1 MGIMMRCPKCQQEQN
16 NTVECDVCGVIFA
29 RFQKVQERRQEQE
42 AERASEQGKKRLPLV
57 LSLVLLVAV
66 VAGTT
71 YYLTVTMNQPQTVQ
85 QGTSPVTV
93 AQAEQPPENPKPRP
107 VAKTQ
112 QLQEQQ
118 PVAVGSGNVIE
129 RAKNATVSIET
140 PWGTTGAGF
149 FVNQNYI
156 VTNKHVVQFDEK
168 KITELRS
175 KIEKDRRFIEL
186 EQQKLAEWKG
196 KFQQMP
202 KSPAR
207 SQLAMIIEQHE
218 EELRKVLPKQE
229 ESERRLEKV
238 DRKILPSELKIILA
252 DGSAHAGNYLV
263 VSPNQDLALLSLYS
277 AKAAHLEK
285 PPTGKKLNQGDKV
298 YAIGSPVG
306 LRHTVTAGIF
316 SGFRA
321 QGQEGHVFL
330 QTDAAINPGNSGGPI
345 IDESGYVRGVTTM
358 ILRDT
363 EGIGFAIPIE
373 KVYEEFGSTLF

>member
-29 RFQKVQERRQEQE
+29 RYQKVQERRQEQE

-85 QGTSPVTV
+85 QGTLPAPTTK
-93 AQAEQPPENPKPRP
+93 AERPAEKPEPRP
-107 VAKTQ
+107 VAKTPQ
-112 QLQEQQ
+112 PQEQQ
-118 PVAVGSGNVIE
+118 TEAVGSGNVIE

-252 DGSAHAGNYLV
+252 DGSTHAGNYLV

-285 PPTGKKLNQGDKV
+285 PPAGKKLNQGDKV

-321 QGQEGHVFL
+321 QGQEGQVFL

>member
-29 RFQKVQERRQEQE
+29 RYQKVQERRQEQE
-42 AERASEQGKKRLPLV
+42 AQRASEQGKRRLPLL

-66 VAGTT
+66 LAGTT
-71 YYLTVTMNQPQTVQ
+71 YYLMGTMKQPQTVQ
-85 QGTSPVTV
+85 QGASPAPT
-93 AQAEQPPENPKPRP
+93 AEVEKPEPKP
-107 VAKTQ
+107 VAKTP
-112 QLQEQQ
+112 QLREQQ
-118 PVAVGSGNVIE
+118 PAAVASGNVIE

-149 FVNQNYI
+149 FLNQNYI

-168 KITELRS
+168 KIADLRS

-196 KFQQMP
+196 KYQQMP

-238 DRKILPSELKIILA
+238 DRKMLPSELKIILA
-252 DGSAHAGNYLV
+252 DGSTHAGNYLV

-285 PPTGKKLNQGDKV
+285 PPAGKKLNQGDKV

-321 QGQEGHVFL
+321 QGKEGQVFL

-358 ILRDT
+358 VLRDT

>member
-1 MGIMMRCPKCQQEQN
+1 MGIMMRCPKCHQEQN
-16 NTVECDVCGVIFA
+16 NTVECDLCGVIFA
-29 RFQKVQERRQEQE
+29 RYRKVQERRQEQE
-42 AERASEQGKKRLPLV
+42 AERAQEQGKKRMPLV

-71 YYLTVTMNQPQTVQ
+71 YYLTVTINQPQTVR
-85 QGTSPVTV
+85 QGTSPTPIV
-93 AQAEQPPENPKPRP
+93 QAEQAAEKPEPRQ
-107 VAKTQ
+107 VAGVPRTQ
-112 QLQEQQ
+112 EPQ
-118 PVAVGSGNVIE
+118 PVAVTSGNVIE
-129 RAKNATVSIET
+129 RARNATVSIET

-168 KITELRS
+168 KIAELRS

-196 KFQQMP
+196 KYRQMP
-202 KSPAR
+202 QSPAR

-218 EELRKVLPKQE
+218 GELRKVLPRQE

-238 DRKILPSELKIILA
+238 DRKIQPSELKIILA
-252 DGSAHAGNYLV
+252 DGSTHAGNFLL
-263 VSPNQDLALLSLYS
+263 VSPTQDLALLSLYS

-285 PPTGKKLNQGDKV
+285 PPAGKELNQGDKV

-316 SGFRA
+316 SGYRA
-321 QGQEGHVFL
+321 KGQDGRVYL

>member
-1 MGIMMRCPKCQQEQN
+1 MRCPKCQQEQN

-29 RFQKVQERRQEQE
+29 RYQKVQERRQEQE
-42 AERASEQGKKRLPLV
+42 AERAKEQGKKRLPLV
-57 LSLVLLVAV
+57 LSLVLLVTV

-71 YYLTVTMNQPQTVQ
+71 YYLTVTLNQPQTVQ
-85 QGTSPVTV
+85 QGTPPAPT
-93 AQAEQPPENPKPRP
+93 AQAEQPAEKPEARP
-107 VAKTQ
+107 VAKTPQ
-112 QLQEQQ
+112 PREQQ
-118 PVAVGSGNVIE
+118 PVAVASGNVIE

-196 KFQQMP
+196 KYQQMS

-229 ESERRLEKV
+229 ESERRLEKI
-238 DRKILPSELKIILA
+238 DRKILPSELKIVLA
-252 DGSAHAGNYLV
+252 DGSTHAGNYLV
-263 VSPNQDLALLSLYS
+263 VSPKQDIALLSLYS

-285 PPTGKKLNQGDKV
+285 PPAGKKLNQGDKV

-321 QGQEGHVFL
+321 QGQEGQVFL